1 MRPIPTLVLL
11 FAMLSPA
18 TAQDD
23 TREQDLKSF
32 FNSLLEAA
40 EAGDKQGYT
49 NLFLP
54 EAAMFLPHRPP
65 LLGREQI
72 SDWFDDFR
80 GTIVLVADS
89 YEQEQIDIVGDI
101 AMVRSR
107 STGHYL
113 VKATGEQIP
122 LDQKFL
128 DVLRYGDDGWQMAYH
143 VANSSSFDPGL
154 WERDWE
160 TK

>member
-1 MRPIPTLVLL
+1 MRLIPTLVLL

-32 FNSLLEAA
+32 FDSLLEAA
-40 EAGDKQGYT
+40 EAGDRQGYT
-49 NLFLP
+49 TRFLP
-54 EAAMFLPHRPP
+54 EAAIFLPHRPP
-65 LLGREQI
+65 LLGREKI
-72 SDWFDDFR
+72 GDWFDDFR
-80 GTIVLVADS
+80 GTVVLVVDS
-89 YEQEQIDIVGDI
+89 YEQEQINIVGDI

-107 STGHYL
+107 ATGHYL
-113 VKATGEQIP
+113 VKSTGEQVP
-122 LDQKFL
+122 LDQKYL
-128 DVLRYGDDGWQMAYH
+128 DVLRYGDDGWQLAYH